1 MIKVNEELLH
11 KKLEEEPKHIP
22 SSEQEPEHG
31 PNSLNRIIDF
41 NGKGHQDDQEG
52 RANQW
57 VDVAALNDRYNYEKA
72 GKSRGR
78 GVDVAP
84 HFMKE
89 TLKGPKGK
97 SRGWNKDFGFGA
109 LADEGDGDWR

>member
-1 MIKVNEELLH
+1 MIKVHEELQLLH

-31 PNSLNRIIDF
+31 PNSLNRIINF

-78 GVDVAP
+78 GVDVTP

-89 TLKGPKGK
+89 KGSKGK
-97 SRGWNKDFGFGA
+97 SRGWGLSA
-109 LADEGDGDWR
+109 LADEGDGEPW